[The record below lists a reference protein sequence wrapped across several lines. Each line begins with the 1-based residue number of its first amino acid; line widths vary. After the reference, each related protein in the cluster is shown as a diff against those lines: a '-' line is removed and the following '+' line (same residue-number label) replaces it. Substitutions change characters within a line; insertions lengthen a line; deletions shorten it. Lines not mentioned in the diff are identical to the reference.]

1 MAEANTRHLLV
12 DGSNVMHAWPE
23 LRTLLPDGRD
33 AARARLTEAVGVLHD
48 LEGIRV
54 TLVFDGRGAQLAS
67 QQPSGAAT
75 FTRLHTPA
83 GVTADDAIIRLVRRD
98 RRPADCVVATDDRG
112 ERQAVE
118 ALGAAVIS
126 AEDLAGWVARAG
138 QRQGARM
145 AAGRRDNEKRWRTHE

>member
-1 MAEANTRHLLV
+1 MADSRHLLV

-23 LRTLLPDGRD
+23 LRALLPDGRD

-48 LEGIRV
+48 LEGLRV
-54 TLVFDGRGAQLAS
+54 TLVFDGRGAQLAAE
-67 QQPSGAAT
+67 QPSGAAT
-75 FTRLHTPA
+75 FARLHTPA
-83 GVTADDAIIRLVRRD
+83 GVTADDAIIQLVGQA

-126 AEDLAGWVARAG
+126 AADLAGWVGRAG
-138 QRQGARM
+138 QRQRARL
-145 AAGRRDNEKRWRTHE
+145 AAGRRESERRWRAHE

>member
-1 MAEANTRHLLV
+1 MAAAPTRHLLV

-23 LRTLLPDGRD
+23 LRALLPDRRESARGRL
-33 AARARLTEAVGVLHD
+33 AQAVGVLHD

-54 TLVFDGRGAQLAS
+54 TLVFDGRGAQLS
-67 QQPSGAAT
+67 VEQPTGAGT
-75 FTRLHTPA
+75 FAQVHTPA
-83 GVTADDAIIRLVRRD
+83 GVTADDAIIQLVRQA

-126 AEDLAGWVARAG
+126 ADDLAGWVGRAG
-138 QRQGARM
+138 ERQQARLD
-145 AAGRRDNEKRWRTHE
+145 AGRRENEQRWRAHE